1 MISNHTFIIQ
11 RIIILLNF
19 SVEYLVKWQGWG
31 PKYNT
36 WEPEENI
43 LDARLI
49 DQFNEKQDQITANHG
64 PKGPKTNN
72 KLNKKSTTEKP
83 SIKKLE
89 PKSLPSPPPPVDG
102 EFEKSVTGLEAD
114 LRRLPGAKPLSQ
126 VERSNRNTIT
136 SDYDSEII
144 NRYESYYSF
153 LELRKAYLNIL

>member
-1 MISNHTFIIQ
+1 MITSTLVVSDHTFIKQ
-11 RIIILLNF
+11 EIIMLLNF

-31 PKYNT
+31 PKYST

-49 DQFNEKQDQITANHG
+49 DQFNEKQDQITPHHG
-64 PKGPKTNN
+64 PKGPKTNT

-102 EFEKSVTGLEAD
+102 LFEKSVTGLEAD

-144 NRYESYYSF
+144 NRYES
-153 LELRKAYLNIL
+153 